1 MSTITVEK
9 ATGEAF
15 AHIPLF
21 PIPAS
26 TFHSS
31 TCRILLHTGAV
42 MSEVSP
48 RGENIS
54 MKENSDSVPK
64 RTTEEEVE
72 WDNIINTPHVREG
85 LRRLAREARRRF
97 SVRETEEGGFAVE

>member
-9 ATGEAF
+9 TTGKAF

-31 TCRILLHTGAV
+31 TDRITLNAAAAVSGAF
-42 MSEVSP
+42 SI
-48 RGENIS
+48 GEDAFIRANLAL
-54 MKENSDSVPK
+54 VPK
-64 RTTEEEVE
+64 RSMEELE
-72 WDNIINTPHVREG
+72 WDNIVNTPHVRGG
-85 LRRLAREARRRF
+85 LRRLAAEARRQF
-97 SVRETEEGGFAVE
+97 ATGETEEGGFAVE

>member
-9 ATGEAF
+9 TTGQAF

-31 TCRILLHTGAV
+31 TGRITLNAAAAV
-42 MSEVSP
+42 SEAPSIVEDAFI
-48 RGENIS
+48 RANLA
-54 MKENSDSVPK
+54 
-64 RTTEEEVE
+64 EELE
-72 WDNIINTPHVREG
+72 WDNIINTPHVRGG
-85 LRRLAREARRRF
+85 LRRLAAEARRQF
-97 SVRETEEGGFAVE
+97 AAGETEEGGFAIE